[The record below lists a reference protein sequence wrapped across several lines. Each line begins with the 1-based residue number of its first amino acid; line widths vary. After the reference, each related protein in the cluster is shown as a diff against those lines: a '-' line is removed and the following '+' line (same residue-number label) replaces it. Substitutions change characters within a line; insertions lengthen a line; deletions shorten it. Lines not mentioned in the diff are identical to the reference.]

1 MGQILDLHRL
11 VTPQA
16 DPASFLEHFPGA
28 FLQYFDDSSERDPRK
43 AVSISRHDGTQAER
57 KQREGCGVGFSPNGF
72 VAARRLDCLKQIQAV
87 FLDLDCAKE
96 GDGTD
101 LSEIERRKE
110 EKLLRLVAA
119 RLPPHAIT
127 ETKNGL
133 QPIWRVVPLGVEPGV
148 RLFREAIA
156 ILLRRFGGDPGATD
170 PTHVMRL
177 PGTLHLKDPSHPFR
191 CRLLWDDLHRAPE
204 AIQSIID
211 EFYLPPLPR
220 VSGVPSKFPH
230 TPRPSTFDI
239 GEVIVAAAREAGIGV
254 TLRQNR
260 DGSRQI
266 VEDGEVT
273 SGFISARGNFC
284 HSMSGKPRKGGP
296 IQLVQYYLGLDRD
309 AAGAWL
315 SERFGYGGGRTRSPR
330 RSTAQHAVPPSAKPS
345 QKDHPASYRA
355 DSLARKAHAA
365 MDGDMPSTHG
375 DAPSTLSA

>member
-11 VTPQA
+11 ITPPP

-28 FLQYFDDSSERDPRK
+28 FVQYFDDSSERDPRK
-43 AVSISRHDGTQAER
+43 ALSTARYDSTQAER
-57 KQREGCGVGFSPNGF
+57 KQREGSGVGFSPNGF

-96 GDGTD
+96 GDGTG
-101 LSEIERRKE
+101 LSEIDRRKE

-133 QPIWRVVPLGVEPGV
+133 QPIWRIVPLGVEPGV

-156 ILLRRFGGDPGATD
+156 ILLRRFGGDPGAAD

-177 PGTLHLKDPSHPFR
+177 PGTLHLKNPSHPFR
-191 CRLLWDDLHRAPE
+191 CRLLWDDLLRAPE

-211 EFYLPPLPR
+211 EFYLPPPPR
-220 VSGVPSKFPH
+220 VSGVPSRFPP
-230 TPRPSTFDI
+230 TPRPSTLDI
-239 GEVIVAAAREAGIGV
+239 GEVIVAAAREASIGV

-284 HSMSGKPRKGGP
+284 HSMSGKARRGGP
-296 IQLVQYYLGLDRD
+296 VQLVQYYLGLDRD
-309 AAGAWL
+309 AARAWL
-315 SERFGYGGGRTRSPR
+315 SERFGHGESAHRSRQCGAQRTVPSRSKKPR
-330 RSTAQHAVPPSAKPS
+330 DESPTGNRM
-345 QKDHPASYRA
+345 
-355 DSLARKAHAA
+355 DSLARGIHAG
-365 MDGDMPSTHG
+365 MDGGIPSPSG
-375 DAPSTLSA
+375 DEASPLSA